1 MIQHSH
7 TKNKT
12 PKSSPI
18 NAIEASSSPN
28 DSIITANR
36 SSNPATPE
44 ILAIQPKLENSPPT
58 NRPYDQV
65 LHRQTVLMWGS
76 GNQQSND
83 VSPVNVSPSNT
94 RSPCQTPKP
103 NHSLSLFNNQTTIHA
118 QQNPH
123 NDKCTSKAAALEA
136 QHNSHHIKW
145 NGNGNNSNS
154 GKEVISIFPIHHNN
168 EAYTQSASANALHH
182 SVDSHHSNHHLHR
195 HSSDISNCE
204 VWPTAYSQYQYFSY
218 HHVPNAHHQHQ
229 ASTQ

>member
-28 DSIITANR
+28 DSIITATR
-36 SSNPATPE
+36 SNAATPE
-44 ILAIQPKLENSPPT
+44 ISLAIQPKLEHSPPA

-83 VSPVNVSPSNT
+83 VSVNVSPLNT
-94 RSPCQTPKP
+94 RSCQTPKP

-123 NDKCTSKAAALEA
+123 HDKCSSKASLEA

-145 NGNGNNSNS
+145 NGSNNSS
-154 GKEVISIFPIHHNN
+154 SSSSKEVISIFPIHHNN
-168 EAYTQSASANALHH
+168 EAYTQSASANALH
-182 SVDSHHSNHHLHR
+182 SVDSHHHSNHHLHR

>member
-28 DSIITANR
+28 DSIATASRSNR
-36 SSNPATPE
+36 ATPE
-44 ILAIQPKLENSPPT
+44 ILAIQPKLENSPPA

-123 NDKCTSKAAALEA
+123 HDKCSSGKALEA

-145 NGNGNNSNS
+145 NGNNNSS
-154 GKEVISIFPIHHNN
+154 KEVISIFPIHHNN
-168 EAYTQSASANALHH
+168 EAYTQSASTNALHH
-182 SVDSHHSNHHLHR
+182 SVDSHHHSNHHLHR

>member
-1 MIQHSH
+1 M
-7 TKNKT
+7 
-12 PKSSPI
+12 
-18 NAIEASSSPN
+18 
-28 DSIITANR
+28 
-36 SSNPATPE
+36 
-44 ILAIQPKLENSPPT
+44 ENSPPS

-83 VSPVNVSPSNT
+83 MSPVNASPSNT

-103 NHSLSLFNNQTTIHA
+103 NHSLSLFNNQTSLHA
-118 QQNPH
+118 QQSAH
-123 NDKCTSKAAALEA
+123 HEKCSKLLDS

-145 NGNGNNSNS
+145 NGNAAVNS

-168 EAYTQSASANALHH
+168 DAYSQSAASSNALH

-195 HSSDISNCE
+195 HSSDISSE
-204 VWPTAYSQYQYFSY
+204 VWPSAYSQYQYFSY